1 MQCEVAN
8 RETGTAAR
16 GWSPAAQPLD
26 VERFRAIAIFAD
38 DLKEWRCEF
47 SAARSDVANSPVQLV
62 ERLFQALSTSDARG
76 AEGAPEINF
85 AIAHESA
92 RALTAAGKARRAGGD
107 AVPFVLMV
115 TGAV

>member
-1 MQCEVAN
+1 MQRDYAIEAEGAAAHGAN
-8 RETGTAAR
+8 SA
-16 GWSPAAQPLD
+16 SPPLA

-47 SAARSDVANSPVQLV
+47 NAPRAVVARSPAQLV
-62 ERLFQALSTSDARG
+62 ERLFQALLASGEMS

-85 AIAHESA
+85 AIAPESA
-92 RALTAAGKARRAGGD
+92 KALTAAGKARRAGVD

-115 TGAV
+115 TGA